1 MAVST
6 AVTLNAHGT
15 NASQQ
20 NHGALPDVLILTCC
34 GQLFTH
40 DSVSGTQG
48 LQVLAINLADNA
60 DAQAGAGE
68 RLTCHD
74 LLGNAELTTDSA
86 NLVLEQGAQ
95 RLNQFEG
102 QVVGKATHVVVAL
115 NVCGAVAAAGLD
127 NVRVQGALNQEL
139 DVCAL
144 FASLGNQLALCLF
157 EGADELAADSL
168 TLCLGLGDALEC
180 GEETLRLVNGD
191 DLNAHGCCVV
201 LLDLFALAFTEQT
214 VVDEEAGELV
224 SDSLVHECSCHG
236 GVNAAGERA
245 DDAVATDLLAD
256 LCDLLLNNVV
266 GGPGG
271 LQACHIVEEVLQ
283 GDLAVVGVLHLGVPL
298 HAAELTGLVHE
309 CCHGCAGGRCQ
320 HLEAFGGFGHGVTV
334 RHPHVLGGGGAG
346 QEGGVLSADH
356 SVGCAVFAQTGLGDG
371 AAEGLGHDLE
381 AVADTE
387 DRHASF
393 KQGLVTLGGA
403 IGVDRGGATGEHD
416 GCRVLGE
423 HLLSAHGVGD
433 DFGVDAGL
441 THATS
446 NELCVLCTV
455 IYHQDGTLFELV
467 QVHRVG
473 HENYLN
479 VLVLIRALARGYIY
493 FTLSLYAADGT

>member
-1 MAVST
+1 M
-6 AVTLNAHGT
+6 
-15 NASQQ
+15 
-20 NHGALPDVLILTCC
+20 
-34 GQLFTH
+34 
-40 DSVSGTQG
+40 
-48 LQVLAINLADNA
+48 
-60 DAQAGAGE
+60 
-68 RLTCHD
+68 
-74 LLGNAELTTDSA
+74 
-86 NLVLEQGAQ
+86 
-95 RLNQFEG
+95 
-102 QVVGKATHVVVAL
+102 
-115 NVCGAVAAAGLD
+115 
-127 NVRVQGALNQEL
+127 
-139 DVCAL
+139 
-144 FASLGNQLALCLF
+144 
-157 EGADELAADSL
+157 
-168 TLCLGLGDALEC
+168 
-180 GEETLRLVNGD
+180 
-191 DLNAHGCCVV
+191 
-201 LLDLFALAFTEQT
+201 
-214 VVDEEAGELV
+214 
-224 SDSLVHECSCHG
+224 
-236 GVNAAGERA
+236 
-245 DDAVATDLLAD
+245 
-256 LCDLLLNNVV
+256 
-266 GGPGG
+266 
-271 LQACHIVEEVLQ
+271 
-283 GDLAVVGVLHLGVPL
+283 
-298 HAAELTGLVHE
+298 
-309 CCHGCAGGRCQ
+309 
-320 HLEAFGGFGHGVTV
+320 

-346 QEGGVLSADH
+346 EEGGVLSADH